1 VPDTDQC
8 PGSDHRAPATGG
20 SCPCGMVTR
29 IPARRPAARIDVR
42 EVLAACLI
50 DGPGDATVAAAVQQ
64 RAERILAALS
74 AAGLVVGPQPVVRRT
89 A

>member
-1 VPDTDQC
+1 MPENDQC
-8 PGSDHRAPATGG
+8 PGSDHRAPAAGG

-29 IPARRPAARIDVR
+29 IPARRSAPRIDVR
-42 EVLAACLI
+42 EVLASCLL

-74 AAGLVVGPQPVVRRT
+74 AAGLVVGPQAAVRRT